1 MTPGR
6 KGLIRQ
12 LELLWQRIEA
22 LQASGVGGEGIV
34 GPKGD
39 KGDKGDPGEPGERGP
54 TGFTG
59 APGQPGLPGEKGEK
73 GDTGERGLT
82 GPKGDG
88 GDFGPVGE
96 RGPIG
101 LTGPKGDTGDRGETG
116 LPGADSTVP
125 GPKGD
130 KGDTGNAGAASTVPG
145 PKGDKGDIG
154 NTGPAGSSAYQV
166 AVTNGFAGTE
176 AQWLL
181 SLKGEKGDA
190 GSAGPAGSF
199 ASLTASLA
207 ADVQIPGNN
216 TFVDGPSVTLEAG
229 TWLVTGAAT
238 FQRNA
243 TTAVHWIARLSTGAV
258 HYASGQTYQGSVSGH
273 TAQIGLS
280 AIVVLAA
287 QTVVK
292 LQGAVSAGATT
303 CLMKAATPAA
313 GSGNNATR
321 INAVKI
327 V

>member
-1 MTPGR
+1 MANRWP
-6 KGLIRQ
+6 KALERQ
-12 LELLWQRIEA
+12 LERLRIAVE
-22 LQASGVGGEGIV
+22 SGATGGGTQ

-82 GPKGDG
+82 GLKGDP

-130 KGDTGNAGAASTVPG
+130 KGDTGATGAASTVPG

-154 NTGPAGSSAYQV
+154 NTGPSGSSAYQV

-181 SLKGEKGDA
+181 SLKGEKGDT
-190 GSAGPAGSF
+190 GNTGPA
-199 ASLTASLA
+199 ASLTTQTASLG
-207 ADVQIPGNN
+207 ADVQIPANN
-216 TFVDGPSVTLEAG
+216 TFVDGPSITLDAG
-229 TWLVTGAAT
+229 TWLVTGSAT

-243 TTAVHWIARLSTGAV
+243 TTAVHWIARLSTGTV
-258 HYASGQTYQGSVSGH
+258 HYASGQTYQPSLSGH

-280 AIVVLAA
+280 AIVTLVA

-292 LQGAVSAGATT
+292 LQGAISAGSTT
-303 CLMKAATPAA
+303 SLMKAATPAA

-327 V
+327 A